1 MVLRNVSD
9 PPEGSPAVAPGD
21 RRPIVQETL
30 APDRVV
36 PALTIVG
43 APVPRVDAVGKTTGQ
58 TQYVADIDR
67 PDLLHGAVLRSPYAH
82 ARVVRIDTSRAEA
95 LPGVVCVIT
104 ADDTPKH
111 VWGQAKRDTYVLGN
125 GYVRYAGDEVA
136 AVAAVDLETA
146 REALKLID
154 VEYEELPAV
163 YTVDEA
169 LAEGAPLVHD
179 DFRGNVCHR
188 LSVPDRG
195 GDVDAAFAEAAVVVE
210 DTFESVRQWHASI
223 ETIGS
228 IAEWDSEG
236 RVTIWANVQA
246 PFAVRD
252 RWTVPL
258 GLPERDIRVIQTEV
272 GGGFGGKGGDDANAV
287 ICAFLAKKAK
297 RAVKLINTRE
307 DDFTATRPRL
317 PMRIRCKMGFAAD
330 GRVLAKELKVLAD
343 CGAYAGRAPVVMGVA
358 ATRHDAVYK
367 YPAVRADATLVYTN
381 VSPAAAFRG
390 YGNPSAAWA
399 VEQCWDMAGHALGI
413 DALEMMRRNVVGP
426 GHVSPHNHK
435 IDSCELRQCID
446 RVAELIRWEEK
457 RANPK
462 PNRGLGIA
470 CSVHVNGR
478 RSYGN
483 WDGAA
488 AIIILGVDGRATIIS
503 GEGEIG
509 QGGRTTMCQI
519 AAETIG
525 IPIRDVTITQADTAM
540 TPHALGSFSSR
551 VTYTVGNAVL
561 KTARL
566 AKQQLVEAAAMQQN
580 CSPEDIRVE
589 DGWVFRR
596 DDPTGLHRVPVSE
609 VVRKNIYRRDG
620 KPIVAFGSHDSRSEP
635 APDENR
641 YGNESGAYNFC
652 AEAVEVEVDPE
663 TGQVKVLELACVAD
677 CGTVINPMGAEGQVR
692 GAIAQ
697 GLGFAMSEWFQW
709 SDGGPN
715 NPNFGDYKLQT
726 MADMPIVHV
735 DFAKS
740 YEPSG
745 PLGAKGVAEIALD
758 VVPAII
764 GNAIFDAVGVR
775 IKTLPITPEKVYRAL
790 HPEFDA

>member
-1 MVLRNVSD
+1 M
-9 PPEGSPAVAPGD
+9 
-21 RRPIVQETL
+21 QETI
-30 APDRVV
+30 APEQVR
-36 PALTIVG
+36 PPFTIVG
-43 APVPRVDAVGKTTGQ
+43 AHVPRVDAVGKTTGQ
-58 TQYVADIDR
+58 TKYVADINRADV
-67 PDLLHGAVLRSPYAH
+67 LHGAVLRSPYSN
-82 ARVVRIDTSRAEA
+82 ARIVSIDTSRAQA
-95 LPGVVCVIT
+95 LPGVIAVIT
-104 ADDTPKH
+104 AEDTPKNA
-111 VWGQAKRDTYVLGN
+111 WGQSKRDTYVLGN
-125 GYVRYAGDEVA
+125 GFVHYTGDEVA
-136 AVAAVDLETA
+136 AVAAIDLETA
-146 REALKLID
+146 QEAVQLIE
-154 VEYEELPAV
+154 VEYEELGSV
-163 YTVDEA
+163 YTLDEA
-169 LAEGAPLVHD
+169 LAPDAPLVHQD
-179 DFRGNVCHR
+179 KPGNICHR
-188 LSVPDRG
+188 LEIPDRG
-195 GDVDAAFAEAAVVVE
+195 GDVDAAFAGAHLIVE
-210 DTFESVRQWHASI
+210 DTFESVRQWHASL
-223 ETIGS
+223 EPIGS

-246 PFAVRD
+246 VFSVRE

-258 GLPERDIRVIQTEV
+258 GIPERDIRVIQTEI
-272 GGGFGGKGGDDANAV
+272 GGGFGGKGGDDANVV
-287 ICAFLAKKAK
+287 ICAFLAKKAQ
-297 RAVKLINTRE
+297 RPVKLINKRE
-307 DDFTATRPRL
+307 DDFLATRPRL
-317 PMRIRCKMGFAAD
+317 PMRIHVKMGFAAD
-330 GRVLAKELKVLAD
+330 GRVLGKELKVLAD

-381 VSPAAAFRG
+381 VVPAAAFRG

-399 VEQCWDMAGHALGI
+399 VEQAWDIAGHKLGI
-413 DALEMMRRNVVGP
+413 DAIEMMRRNVVGP

-435 IDSCELRQCID
+435 IDSCELQQCID
-446 RVAELIRWEEK
+446 RVAELIRWDEK

-483 WDGAA
+483 WDGSA
-488 AIIILGVDGRATIIS
+488 AIIIVGVDGRVTIIS

-525 IPIRDVTITQADTAM
+525 VPIREVSITQADTQM

-551 VTYTVGNAVL
+551 VTYTVGNAIL
-561 KTARL
+561 NTARI
-566 AKQQLVEAAAMQQN
+566 AKAQLVEAAAIQQN
-580 CSPEDIRVE
+580 CSEDNIIIE
-589 DGWVFRR
+589 DGWVLRR

-609 VVRKNIYRRDG
+609 VVRKNIYRRNG
-620 KPIVAFGSHDSRSEP
+620 KPIVAVGSHDSRSDP
-635 APDENR
+635 APDESR

-663 TGQVKVLELACVAD
+663 TGRVRVLELACVAD

-709 SDGGPN
+709 TDGRPN
-715 NPNFGDYKLQT
+715 NPNFGDYKIPT

-735 DFAKS
+735 GFAKS

-790 HPEFDA
+790 HPEFI